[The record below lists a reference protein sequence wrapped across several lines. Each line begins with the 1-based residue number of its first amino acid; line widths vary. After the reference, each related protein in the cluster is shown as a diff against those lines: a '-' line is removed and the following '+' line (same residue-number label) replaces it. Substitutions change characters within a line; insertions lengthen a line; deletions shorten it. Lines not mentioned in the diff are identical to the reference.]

1 MAELIQPGAG
11 VIFMKVGLHA
21 QEPIDD
27 IIKRKQDEFAKAG
40 VSYWGYGG
48 STCHPTGMVQPFA
61 KEMAE
66 KQQDVH
72 LVMHKMDSRHQASPE
87 IAQEYS
93 DDGINWYPVPN
104 GIEVR
109 GSRFALVLG
118 GISEEDFDLNLRHAL
133 VATGRS
139 RGRLGSEYIQYQ
151 VDKGCF
157 VLEEG
162 ALVPEPEVTRHIDL
176 SAPLVE
182 PFAVFVR

>member
-1 MAELIQPGAG
+1 MSDLVAPGAG
-11 VIFMKVGLHA
+11 IIFMKVGLHA
-21 QEPIDD
+21 QEPIED

-48 STCHPTGMVQPFA
+48 STCHPTSMVQPFA
-61 KEMAE
+61 REMAD
-66 KQQDVH
+66 KGQHVH
-72 LVMHKMDSRHQASPE
+72 LVMHKMGSRHRASPE
-87 IAQEYS
+87 IAKEYS
-93 DDGINWYPVPN
+93 DDGINWYDIPK

-118 GISEEDFDLNLRHAL
+118 GIGEEDFDLNLRHAL
-133 VATGRS
+133 VAIGRS

-162 ALVPEPEVTRHIDL
+162 VLAPEPEVTRHIDL
-176 SAPLVE
+176 SAPLVD
-182 PFAVFVR
+182 PYAVFVR